1 MAIEIE
7 RKFLIK
13 NDSWKK
19 DLVGQIYQQAYLS
32 KSANKTVRIRI
43 VEEKAFLTMKGKSK
57 GISRTEFEYSIPVD
71 DARIM
76 INDLCDTPAILKQ
89 RYRVNFKGHSW
100 EVDEFD
106 QENDGLI
113 LAEIELNAEDEF
125 FELPPWAGKEVSGDP
140 KYYNSNLSKH
150 PFTKW

>member
-43 VEEKAFLTMKGKSK
+43 VEEKAFLTIKGKSK

-76 INDLCDTPAILKQ
+76 INDLCDKPAIL
-89 RYRVNFKGHSW
+89 
-100 EVDEFD
+100 
-106 QENDGLI
+106 
-113 LAEIELNAEDEF
+113 
-125 FELPPWAGKEVSGDP
+125 
-140 KYYNSNLSKH
+140 
-150 PFTKW
+150 